1 MTIHERLEEV
11 FQNIL
16 GDDEIRLSD
25 STTARDFPQ
34 WDSLA
39 HINLMCAIED
49 EFDVTFPGNRFAEFA
64 DVGELKQYLDT
75 TTGAG

>member
-25 STTARDFPQ
+25 STTAGTSRNGTR
-34 WDSLA
+34 SR
-39 HINLMCAIED
+39 
-49 EFDVTFPGNRFAEFA
+49 TS
-64 DVGELKQYLDT
+64 T
-75 TTGAG
+75 